1 MLSWDESSIYHA
13 ERKVTAVRFSKWHI
27 APEKPEAQARLRA
40 AGYPYLVAA
49 VLSARGIETPEQ
61 AAAFLERE
69 DKLTISPFLMRD
81 MDKAAARVQQAI
93 ANGERIAVFGDYDV
107 DGITATCILV
117 DYLKNRGA
125 DVVHYIPRRIEDGYG
140 LSRDAIKGLFDQG
153 MRLLVTVDCGIT
165 GVEEVDYANSL
176 GLDVVITDHHE
187 CREVLPRAVAV
198 VDPHR
203 ADCAYPF
210 KHLAGCGV
218 ALKLV
223 LALGG
228 PDREEPLFARYCTL
242 AAIGTVADVM
252 QMSGENRTI
261 VSRGLATLEHSDF
274 IGLHALLREAGLSGK
289 EISSVQ
295 IGFVLAPRINAAGRM
310 GAADKA
316 AELLLCTDPAAAEAM
331 AKELCALNR
340 ERQNVEQDIYTQ
352 AEEMIDRMPE
362 RQRSA
367 LVLES
372 SRWHQGVVG
381 IVASRLSE
389 KYSRPSFMI
398 HLNGS
403 TGKGSCRSWGGFNL
417 FAALENCK
425 DLLLGFGGH
434 ELAAG
439 FTIDRSNIPAFRDR
453 MNEYARSYC
462 GGQQPESA
470 LEIDVA
476 IAHPA
481 AVTLEELEALS
492 VLEPYGSGNARP
504 LFCLLGATL
513 LRTQNVGQNRHLKL
527 RLGKGCAQFDGIFFS
542 TVAEQCGCTV
552 GDRVDA
558 AFYLQINE
566 FRGSRT
572 VQLQMVDIRP
582 SLYASGREQEALD
595 LVERCRAGE
604 SLPARDARRALPGR
618 EQFAAAWR
626 CLERVLPPEGRTVA
640 YLPALRALASEIG
653 GAEPFLR
660 SALCLEVFR
669 DRGLLTMEREGDA
682 VTLVLQRDRR
692 ASLDDAPLVAALKQS
707 MERGGGTL

>member
-1 MLSWDESSIYHA
+1 MKY
-13 ERKVTAVRFSKWHI
+13 RKWHI
-27 APEKPEAQARLRA
+27 APEKPEAQERLRA
-40 AGYPYLVAA
+40 AGYPYLVSA
-49 VLSARGIETPEQ
+49 VLAARGVESPEQ
-61 AAAFLERE
+61 AAVFLERE
-69 DKLTISPFLMRD
+69 DKLTLSPFLMKD
-81 MDKAAARVQQAI
+81 MDKASERVQQAL
-93 ANGERIAVFGDYDV
+93 ARREKIAVFGDYDV

-117 DYLKNRGA
+117 DYLKGRGA

-140 LSRDAIKGLFDQG
+140 LSCDAIRGLYDQG
-153 MRLLVTVDCGIT
+153 VRLLVTVDCGIT
-165 GVEEVDYANSL
+165 GVEEVDYANSI

-187 CREVLPRAVAV
+187 CREVLPRAAAV

-203 ADCAYPF
+203 PDCTYPF

-228 PDREEPLFARYCTL
+228 PDREGSLFARYCTL

-261 VSRGLATLEHSDF
+261 VSQGLAALERSDF
-274 IGLHALLREAGLSGK
+274 IGLHALLHEAGLSGR
-289 EISSVQ
+289 EVSSVQ
-295 IGFVLAPRINAAGRM
+295 IGFILAPRINAAGRM
-310 GAADKA
+310 GEADKA
-316 AELLLCTDPAAAEAM
+316 AELLLCTDPEAAERM

-340 ERQNVEQDIYTQ
+340 ERQNVEQEIYTQ
-352 AEEMIDRMPE
+352 AEEMIGRMSDRE
-362 RQRSA
+362 RSA

-462 GGQQPESA
+462 NGRQPEPA

-481 AVTLEELEALS
+481 DVTLEEMEALS

-504 LFCLLGATL
+504 VFCLLGATL

-542 TVAEQCGCTV
+542 TVAERCGCAV

-582 SLYASGREQEALD
+582 SLCASGREQEALD
-595 LVERCRAGE
+595 LAHRCAGGGH
-604 SLPARDARRALPGR
+604 LAPRDARRALPTR

-626 CLERVLPPEGRTVA
+626 FLERAVPEEGLTADRLP
-640 YLPALRALASEIG
+640 LLRHLAAEMG
-653 GAEPFLR
+653 GAEPVLR
-660 SALCLEVFR
+660 AAVCAAVFR
-669 DRGLLTMEREGDA
+669 ERGLLDWQQEGDT
-682 VTLVLQRDRR
+682 VDLRLYRGKHV
-692 ASLDDAPLVAALKQS
+692 SLDMSPLVAALKYDG
-707 MERGGGTL
+707 EKGGGAL

>member
-1 MLSWDESSIYHA
+1 MKFEKWQIPTVSA
-13 ERKVTAVRFSKWHI
+13 EAVRRLT
-27 APEKPEAQARLRA
+27 EA
-40 AGYPYLVAA
+40 GDPYLVSA
-49 VLSARGIETPEQ
+49 VLVSRGITTAAD
-61 AAAFLERE
+61 AAAFLAQEHSLIYDPR
-69 DKLTISPFLMRD
+69 LMRD
-81 MDKAAARVQQAI
+81 MDRAVGRISRALAD
-93 ANGERIAVFGDYDV
+93 GERMAVFGDYDV
-107 DGITATCILV
+107 DGITATVILV

-125 DVVHYIPRRIEDGYG
+125 DCLHYIPRRIEDGYG
-140 LSRDAIKGLFDQG
+140 LSCDAIAALRKKGVS
-153 MRLLVTVDCGIT
+153 LLITVDCGIT
-165 GVEEVDYANSL
+165 GVEEVAFARSL
-176 GLDVVITDHHE
+176 GMDVVITDHHE
-187 CREVLPRAVAV
+187 CREELPHAAAV

-203 ADCAYPF
+203 ADCQYPF

-218 ALKLV
+218 ALKLA

-228 PDREEPLFARYCTL
+228 PDREAALFARYCTL

-261 VSRGLATLEHSDF
+261 VSRGLDSIEHSDF
-274 IGLHALLREAGLSGK
+274 IGLHALLKEAGLTGK
-289 EISSVQ
+289 DISSVQ

-310 GAADKA
+310 GAADMA
-316 AELLLCTDPAAAEAM
+316 AELLLCQDEAKAEAL
-331 AKELCALNR
+331 AKALCALNR

-352 AEEMIDRMPE
+352 AEEMIGHMPD

-417 FAALENCK
+417 FAALEHCK

-439 FTIDRSNIPAFRDR
+439 FTIQRENIPAFRDR
-453 MNEYARSYC
+453 MNDYARQMC
-462 GGQQPESA
+462 GEGTPETV
-470 LEIDVA
+470 LDIDAA
-476 IAHPA
+476 ITRPGD
-481 AVTLEELEALS
+481 VTLEELEALS
-492 VLEPYGSGNARP
+492 TLEPYGSGNTRP
-504 LFCLLGATL
+504 VFCLLGATL

-542 TVAEQCGCTV
+542 TVAESCGCQP

-582 SLYASGREQEALD
+582 SLCASGREQESLAL
-595 LVERCRAGE
+595 LERCVQGAAL
-604 SLPARDARRALPGR
+604 SARDARRALPGR

-626 CLERVLPPEGRTVA
+626 FLERTVPPEGRRA
-640 YLPALRALASEIG
+640 DYLPLLRAMASEVG

-660 SALCLEVFR
+660 GALCLEVFR
-669 DRGLLTMEREGDA
+669 ERGLLTEEREGDTA
-682 VTLVLQRDRR
+682 FLVLQRNKRV
-692 ASLDDAPLVAALKQS
+692 SLDDAPLVAFLKQS
-707 MERGGGTL
+707 MEKGGGAL